1 MHKDF
6 LLCLPNE
13 AAPFGEAVKKGSVC
27 LTAWGNWLLTCVK
40 LFLPDFIPSHASGI
54 SPQSHDSVWKLKYS
68 IQRHHGV
75 PQESV
80 LTAGILCLGKEHP
93 KLQLLLLFAE
103 GALSKH
109 HPLWFFPVFQF
120 RTFDPCKQLWCSHPE
135 NPYFCKTKKG
145 PPLDGTMCA
154 PGKVR
159 AGALCTHTHA
169 CVHVCLCAAGD
180 VPLKIKR
187 SKRRTCLEDLR
198 FAEMWG
204 KLLSAS
210 EVLSISSAG

>member
-1 MHKDF
+1 M
-6 LLCLPNE
+6 
-13 AAPFGEAVKKGSVC
+13 
-27 LTAWGNWLLTCVK
+27 
-40 LFLPDFIPSHASGI
+40 
-54 SPQSHDSVWKLKYS
+54 LKYS
-68 IQRHHGV
+68 IHRHQGV
-75 PQESV
+75 PQGSA
-80 LTAGILCLGKEHP
+80 LPAGILYLGKEP
-93 KLQLLLLFAE
+93 PICSFCCSFQWE
-103 GALSKH
+103 LSQGIIH
-109 HPLWFFPVFQF
+109 SDFFPVFQF

-159 AGALCTHTHA
+159 AAALGTHVSM

-187 SKRRTCLEDLR
+187 NKRRAWLEELR
-198 FAEMWG
+198 LARMWG

-210 EVLSISSAG
+210 VVLSSAG